1 MEMRMEVKNLDNDN
15 APEIAPAETFGWGDF
30 IIAACFGFGAF
41 VAMSVFSYPG
51 LHPSVWQ
58 DAAVAAG
65 VRPPTGIVHGLWTS
79 LMSLV
84 YGSSGIA
91 GGNGFLQFFGRLL
104 IGATSGLVYLMFREM
119 MSLAMRLRLQ
129 HAAARKF
136 VCMISAA
143 LGTGFFIVA
152 NPVWQ
157 LGQTFSSGTLILA
170 LTVVSLTLYFR
181 FLRLGSLVA
190 SYLSMLIL
198 GVISS
203 QSPIGFLILAACW
216 GVYFKA
222 MRTATPYEMPLLD
235 PYVAQ
240 ISKWHMTFLFLLGLL
255 AGISLNVLTFIG
267 LGGME
272 AGGLTAANIPLN
284 LITEYQSLMTGAASP
299 LGWACALGVVVLPFI
314 VCAVLLPSA
323 TDEEAFL
330 PYHVGA
336 VFVLMGM
343 LAYVQTAGLSALWF
357 WLWQESPTMVNSP
370 LFLGILSLMSAA
382 TAMFAIVVMGVE
394 GFCRNHQRLAA
405 QFFSELHGDKDGDD
419 SSAPV
424 VVRQAFTKSV
434 RWLFFVALPI
444 VLTLGA
450 LAGLPQRK
458 TRQVLAIIND
468 GVKETVAELG
478 DVNYIFTD
486 GSMDAAVELEAAR
499 LGKTVYA
506 ENLRADNSAMNIF
519 LRQRGLKDEED
530 KKACEQGAGQLMRTW
545 VRDKTKRLENAA
557 LQLGIEMWRADGKAL
572 PPCSGLLCRPV
583 GMPDEELQRG
593 REAARALA
601 SRMLAFYEKY
611 GDLSRETG
619 IKVNELFYVLQ
630 WRIARMARMR
640 ANREDQRGDAMKAFE
655 EVTLG
660 EKLDQ
665 KNPVV
670 MAMLAAMEKME
681 RDSMRQIT
689 PRQGLQM
696 ALQREDFTMGKVY
709 ASAILDADPQDPDAN
724 FAMGMYFYY
733 DGQYSR
739 SKLYLERCIIIRPNE
754 PAYYN
759 NIANIQ
765 LKLGRYD
772 DALRNAKKALELVPD
787 AVAIQ
792 NTVREI
798 EEAIE
803 NAHDLQMKHQQGEKT
818 DVIKD

>member
-1 MEMRMEVKNLDNDN
+1 MEVNKVDNDN
-15 APEIAPAETFGWGDF
+15 APEIAPAETIGWGDF

-41 VAMSVFSYPG
+41 VAMSAFYYPG
-51 LHPSVWQ
+51 IHPSVWQ

-65 VRPPTGIVHGLWTS
+65 IRPPTGIVHGLWTF

-84 YGSSGIA
+84 YNSTGVA
-91 GGNGFLQFFGRLL
+91 GGNASLLFLGKLL
-104 IGATSGLVYLMFREM
+104 IGISAGIVYLMFREM
-119 MSLAMRLRLQ
+119 LSLAMRLRLQ
-129 HAAARKF
+129 HAKARRF
-136 VCMISAA
+136 VCMVSAA
-143 LGTGFFIVA
+143 LGTGFFISA

-157 LGQTFSSGTLILA
+157 LGQTFSSGTLNLFLA
-170 LTVVSLTLYFR
+170 IVAVTLYFR

-190 SYLSMLIL
+190 SYVSMFLL
-198 GVISS
+198 GIISS
-203 QSPIGFLILAACW
+203 QSPLGIVVLVSCW
-216 GVYFKA
+216 AVYFKA
-222 MRTATPYEMPLLD
+222 VRTATPYEMPLLD

-240 ISKWHMTFLFLLGLL
+240 ISKWHLTFLFLLGLL
-255 AGISLNVLTFIG
+255 AGIALNVLTFIN

-272 AGGLTAANIPLN
+272 AGGVTAAVLPLN
-284 LITEYQSLMTGAASP
+284 IISEYQSLFAHGASA
-299 LGWACALGVVVLPFI
+299 LGWACAIAVVIMPFI
-314 VCAVLLPSA
+314 VCAVLLPRA

-343 LAYVQTAGLSALWF
+343 LSYVQTAGLSALWF
-357 WLWQESPTMVNSP
+357 WLWQESPTMVSSP
-370 LFLGILSLMSAA
+370 LLLGFLSLMSAA
-382 TAMFAIVVMGVE
+382 TAMFSIVVMGVE

-405 QFFSELHGDKDGDD
+405 QFFSELHGDREGDE
-419 SSAPV
+419 SGAPV
-424 VVRQAFTKSV
+424 VVRKAFTKSV
-434 RWLFFVALPI
+434 RWLFFMALPV

-458 TRQVLAIIND
+458 TRQVLSIIND
-468 GVKETVAELG
+468 GVKETVTELG

-486 GSMDAAVELEAAR
+486 GSMDAAIELEGAKR
-499 LGKTVYA
+499 GKTVYA
-506 ENLRADNSAMNIF
+506 ENLRADNSDMNIF

-530 KKACEQGAGQLMRTW
+530 RKACEQGAGQLMRTW
-545 VRDKTKRLENAA
+545 VRDRPKRLENAA

-572 PPCSGLLCRPV
+572 PPCSGLLSRPV
-583 GMPDEELQRG
+583 GMSDDELKRG
-593 REAARALA
+593 CEAAKALA
-601 SRMLAFYEKY
+601 SRMIAFYDRY

-619 IKVNELFYVLQ
+619 IKVNELFYTLQ

-640 ANREDQRGDAMKAFE
+640 ADREDQRGDAMKAFE
-655 EVTLG
+655 EISLG
-660 EKLDQ
+660 ERLDQ

-670 MAMLAAMEKME
+670 IEMLKAMEKME

-724 FAMGMYFYY
+724 FAMGMHFYY

-787 AVAIQ
+787 SIAVQ
-792 NTVREI
+792 NTVKEI

-803 NAHDLQMKHQQGEKT
+803 KAHDLQMKHQQGEKT